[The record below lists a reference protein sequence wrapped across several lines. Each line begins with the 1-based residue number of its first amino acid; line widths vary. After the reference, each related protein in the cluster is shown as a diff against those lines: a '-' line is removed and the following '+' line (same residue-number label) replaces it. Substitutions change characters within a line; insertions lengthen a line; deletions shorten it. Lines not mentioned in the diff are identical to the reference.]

1 MTDRYA
7 VIGNPIA
14 HSKSPQIHA
23 EFAKATGQDME
34 YSALLAP
41 LQEFRATVE
50 KFCAQGGK
58 GVNVTVPFKLEALH
72 IATTLSP
79 QAKNAEAVNTLRF
92 DSDSSILGHNTDG
105 IGLIRD
111 IQKNWGF
118 AIKGKR
124 VLLMGA
130 GGAARGVAA
139 PLVDE
144 QPECLVIANR
154 SLDKVHQLIKHLQQ
168 HTLIGATTLQASPY
182 EQLGGRQ
189 FDLIINATASS
200 LNDTLPPVPG
210 SVFGSA
216 SFAYDMMY
224 GRGLTPF
231 LQFAQQ
237 QDAGILADGLGML
250 VEQAA
255 ESFYLWRGVRPATEP
270 VIALLKNA
278 SA

>member
-1 MTDRYA
+1 MTDHYA

-14 HSKSPQIHA
+14 HSKSPLIHA
-23 EFAKATGQDME
+23 EFARATRQDME

-41 LQEFRATVE
+41 LDGFRAAIEEFR
-50 KFCAQGGK
+50 AQGGK
-58 GVNVTVPFKLEALH
+58 GLNVTVPFKLEAWH

-79 QAKNAEAVNTLRF
+79 QAMNAEAVNTLKF
-92 DSDSSILGHNTDG
+92 DHDASIFGHNTDG

-139 PLVDE
+139 PLLAE
-144 QPECLVIANR
+144 QPGCLVIANR

-168 HTLIGATTLQASPY
+168 HPLIGTTTLQASPY

-200 LNDTLPPVPG
+200 LNDTLPPLPSG
-210 SVFGSA
+210 VFGSA

-237 QDAGILADGLGML
+237 QGAAILADGLGML

-278 SA
+278 SE

>member
-14 HSKSPQIHA
+14 HSKSPLIHA
-23 EFAKATGQDME
+23 EFARATGQDME

-41 LQEFRATVE
+41 LDGFRAAVEEFR
-50 KFCAQGGK
+50 AQGGK
-58 GVNVTVPFKLEALH
+58 GLNVTVPFKLEAWH
-72 IATTLSP
+72 IATMLSP
-79 QAKNAEAVNTLRF
+79 QAMNAEAVNTLKF
-92 DSDSSILGHNTDG
+92 DHDASILGHNTDG

-111 IQKNWGF
+111 IQKNLGF

-130 GGAARGVAA
+130 GGAARGVTA
-139 PLVDE
+139 PVLAE
-144 QPECLVIANR
+144 QPDSLIIANR
-154 SLDKVHQLIKHLQQ
+154 SLDKAHQLIRHVQE
-168 HTLIGATTLQASPY
+168 HTQFTATALQALPY
-182 EQLGGRQ
+182 EQLAGRQ

-200 LNDTLPPVPG
+200 LNDALPPIPD
-210 SVFGSA
+210 SVFVST
-216 SFAYDMMY
+216 SLAYDMMY

-237 QDAGILADGLGML
+237 HGAAILADGLGML
-250 VEQAA
+250 VEQAS

-270 VIALLKNA
+270 VIALLKNTPV
-278 SA
+278 

>member
-118 AIKGKR
+118 AIKGLR

-139 PLVDE
+139 PLVEE

-168 HTLIGATTLQASPY
+168 HTFTGATTLLASPY

-210 SVFGSA
+210 GVFGSV

-237 QDAGILADGLGML
+237 HGAGILADGLGML

>member
-14 HSKSPQIHA
+14 HSKSPLIHA
-23 EFAKATGQDME
+23 EFARATGQDME

-41 LQEFRATVE
+41 LDGFRAAIE
-50 KFCAQGGK
+50 GFRAQGGK
-58 GVNVTVPFKLEALH
+58 GLNVTVPFKLEAWH

-79 QAKNAEAVNTLRF
+79 QAMNAEAVNTLKI
-92 DSDSSILGHNTDG
+92 DHDASIFGHNTDG

-139 PLVDE
+139 PLLAE
-144 QPECLVIANR
+144 QPDSLVIANR

-168 HTLIGATTLQASPY
+168 HPLIGTTTLQASPY

-200 LNDTLPPVPG
+200 LNDTLPPLPG
-210 SVFGSA
+210 GVFGSV

-237 QDAGILADGLGML
+237 QGAAILADGLGML

-278 SA
+278 SE